1 MYVAYN
7 EFDKMSVDVLVGG
20 GIAKIG
26 LTSAGGDQGVVPA
39 GGSAYM
45 LGFDS
50 SGRIGSLTANGSSFR
65 NILDDGQGN
74 IGVTGNTTVGGTLGV
89 TGAATLSDTL
99 AVTGNATVGGTL
111 GVTGAINNTIATAS
125 LAGTTAGSIEYAMP
139 DQGTVK
145 KFAAAVL
152 GYEND
157 TTTNQTI
164 TFPVAFVNPPGVTG
178 NTSGLTV
185 SASTTELTITAPDAV
200 TVYNG
205 VIVVEGI

>member
-74 IGVTGNTTVGGTLGV
+74 ATI
-89 TGAATLSDTL
+89 TGA
-99 AVTGNATVGGTL
+99 VKNTV
-111 GVTGAINNTIATAS
+111 ATAS

-164 TFPVAFVNPPGVTG
+164 TFPVPFVNPPGVTG